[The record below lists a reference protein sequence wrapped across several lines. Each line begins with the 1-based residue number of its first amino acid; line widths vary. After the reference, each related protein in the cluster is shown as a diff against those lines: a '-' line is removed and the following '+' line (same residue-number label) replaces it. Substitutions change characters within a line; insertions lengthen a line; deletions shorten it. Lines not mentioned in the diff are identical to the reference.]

1 MALSL
6 GMSAIIS
13 KREKAPESLRSAKR
27 KPLVTPRSHVRPL
40 RSRRYDTVL
49 IRCELRPVGRRGA
62 DAGVAAM
69 KKPPYVFLLVVVI
82 VAVGVALIT
91 WIDTGCVPGNC

>member
-1 MALSL
+1 
-6 GMSAIIS
+6 
-13 KREKAPESLRSAKR
+13 
-27 KPLVTPRSHVRPL
+27 
-40 RSRRYDTVL
+40 
-49 IRCELRPVGRRGA
+49 
-62 DAGVAAM
+62 M